1 MAPEY
6 FAVFYFM
13 VTMCFSPGPNNIL
26 CTAHAAKYGHK
37 KTIPL
42 ILGIAIGFT
51 TIGIIIACLSDWLS
65 SYKFIFNIF
74 VYLGAAYIFYLAWK
88 VGFSSF
94 ISNDE
99 NHEEKK
105 LGLKTGLILQLVN
118 GKVWFHLLTLMTTV
132 LKPLDLSLKGKVIAN
147 FVNTFFGM
155 SALVTWTLAGALL
168 KKIFSSKKQAK
179 ILNGFLGLSLA
190 ILGIWLLF
198 S

>member
-51 TIGIIIACLSDWLS
+51 TIGIIIAFLSDWLS
-65 SYKFIFNIF
+65 SHRFIFNIF

-94 ISNDE
+94 INNAIGSLRSTPNFLIMMKIMKRKNWALKQDSYSN
-99 NHEEKK
+99 
-105 LGLKTGLILQLVN
+105 
-118 GKVWFHLLTLMTTV
+118 
-132 LKPLDLSLKGKVIAN
+132 
-147 FVNTFFGM
+147 
-155 SALVTWTLAGALL
+155 
-168 KKIFSSKKQAK
+168 
-179 ILNGFLGLSLA
+179 
-190 ILGIWLLF
+190 
-198 S
+198 

>member
-6 FAVFYFM
+6 FAVCYFM
-13 VTMCFSPGPNNIL
+13 ITMCFSPGPNNIL
-26 CTAHAAKYGHK
+26 CTAHAAKYGYK

-51 TIGIIIACLSDWLS
+51 TIGIAIAFLSDWLS
-65 SYKFIFNIF
+65 SYKFIFNAF

-94 ISNDE
+94 IHEDDN
-99 NHEEKK
+99 NEEKR

-132 LKPLDLSLKGKVIAN
+132 LNPLDLSLKGKVIAN

-155 SALVTWTLAGALL
+155 SALVTWTFAGTLL
-168 KKIFSSKKQAK
+168 RKIFSSPKQAK

-190 ILGIWLLF
+190 ILGIWLLL